1 MKDCQNDEKLL
12 GMKAAEVILL
22 PNKMLLFMQMWYH
35 LMIFYFLFFVL
46 TVGCLTVWIQPTCI
60 VKAHS
65 WAYSKSLQCKF
76 FSFIE
81 KWPSMEGL
89 TSLNEKCSK
98 VSCHFPS
105 AVTWACETRWN
116 WQKRKEGKQ
125 RPFGLVSRAETESLS
140 CPLGVSSRESKN
152 TEKRELQLEVQYEK

>member
-1 MKDCQNDEKLL
+1 MLTKVVSREKLKL
-12 GMKAAEVILL
+12 CVGLAGMNSDWRLRLKISSVMGWKGRLL
-22 PNKMLLFMQMWYH
+22 DALPCGSSPHALSKLIHELIPKVFNASFFHLLRSDQ
-35 LMIFYFLFFVL
+35 
-46 TVGCLTVWIQPTCI
+46 
-60 VKAHS
+60 
-65 WAYSKSLQCKF
+65 
-76 FSFIE
+76 
-81 KWPSMEGL
+81 SMEGL